1 MLFAGISSD
10 ETEGGLWSGRELAF
24 ELDDEEGF
32 DLRGR

>member
-10 ETEGGLWSGRELAF
+10 ETEGGLCSGRELAF
-24 ELDDEEGF
+24 ELDEEGF